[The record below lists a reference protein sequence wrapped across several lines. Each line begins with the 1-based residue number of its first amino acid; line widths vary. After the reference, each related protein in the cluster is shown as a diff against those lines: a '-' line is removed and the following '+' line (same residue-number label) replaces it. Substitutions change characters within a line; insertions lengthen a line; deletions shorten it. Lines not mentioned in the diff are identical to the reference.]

1 MTVECLYN
9 VCVVSPLTARLER
22 AASEIDLD
30 NRDIARVVDTT
41 PRTVSRWLKNES
53 EPRAQARERLLEAV
67 AVFERLSGTL
77 TPAAARD
84 WLFTPNPA
92 LEHHKPIDL
101 IREGQFRRVLGAIDA
116 LAEGVFV

>member
-1 MTVECLYN
+1 MSIL
-9 VCVVSPLTARLER
+9 AQRLER

-30 NRDIARVVDTT
+30 GRYIARAVDTT
-41 PRTVSRWLKNES
+41 PRTVARWLKSES
-53 EPRAQARERLLEAV
+53 EPRAPARERLLEAV

-77 TPAAARD
+77 TPSAAHDR
-84 WLFTPNPA
+84 LFMPNAA

-101 IREGQFRRVLGAIDA
+101 VREGEYRRVLGAIDA

>member
-1 MTVECLYN
+1 M
-9 VCVVSPLTARLER
+9 SPLTARLER

-41 PRTVSRWLKNES
+41 PRTVSRWLKNQS

-77 TPAAARD
+77 TPPAAHD

-101 IREGQFRRVLGAIDA
+101 IREGEFRRVLGAIDA